1 MTHRVVPLGPDVYN
15 GLIREALAEDIGTGD
30 VTTRATVPP
39 EMRGRGV
46 LLAKAAVI
54 VAGLDIARAVFEQ
67 VAGASA
73 LTFEA
78 GVSDGDE
85 VPAGMVLA
93 VIEGPAGALLTA
105 ERTALNLLQHLSGVA
120 TATRRAVEAAD
131 GRITILDTRKTT
143 PTLRALEKY
152 AVRVGGGTNH
162 RFGLYDLI
170 LIKDNHVRIAGGVA
184 PAVAAARAAAP
195 GLRVEIEAQTVAE
208 AAEAADAG
216 ADIVLLDNLTTPQ
229 ISEAVRLIA
238 GRARTEV
245 SGGVT
250 LERIPELAAT
260 GADFVSMGALT
271 HSVHAADISFE
282 VEPLEARP

>member
-1 MTHRVVPLGPDVYN
+1 MTDRVAALSPDVYV
-15 GLIREALAEDIGTGD
+15 GLIRQALAEDIGSGD

-39 EMRGRGV
+39 AMRGRGV
-46 LLAKAAVI
+46 LLTKAAVV
-54 VAGLDIARAVFEQ
+54 VAGLDIARAVFVE
-67 VAGASA
+67 VAGSAA

-78 GVSDGDE
+78 AVSEGTS
-85 VPAGMVLA
+85 VPAATVLA
-93 VIEGPAGALLTA
+93 TVEGPAGALLTA

-120 TATRRAVEAAD
+120 TATRRAVEAAGD
-131 GRITILDTRKTT
+131 RITILDTRKTT

-184 PAVAAARAAAP
+184 RAVAAASP
-195 GLRVEIEAQTVAE
+195 GLRVEVEAQTVAE
-208 AAEAADAG
+208 AAEAAAAG
-216 ADIVLLDNLTTPQ
+216 ADIVLLDNLSTPE
-229 ISEAVRLIA
+229 ITDAVRLIA
-238 GRARTEV
+238 GRCKTEV

-282 VEPLEARP
+282 VEPLEAQR